1 MEKQITAKEVR
12 KDMEYLVKLL
22 HKEWERSGKTKAAV
36 TVRLV
41 DVPEIEKRMAGVI
54 ADKQKHLEN
63 EELTFKQS
71 MELSKNNF
79 VLLRLVK
86 KVKKAE
92 EKTVKKGLDT
102 EFSVELDKEEYKLF
116 VDIVGI
122 QEGEI
127 WGKSIK

>member
-41 DVPEIEKRMAGVI
+41 DVPEIKKRMAGVI
-54 ADKQKHLEN
+54 ADKQKLLEN

-86 KVKKAE
+86 KVKRAE

-122 QEGEI
+122 QEG
-127 WGKSIK
+127 

>member
-1 MEKQITAKEVR
+1 MIEMEKQITAKEVR

-63 EELTFKQS
+63 GELTFKQS

-92 EKTVKKGLDT
+92 EKTMKKGLDT

-122 QEGEI
+122 QEG
-127 WGKSIK
+127 

>member
-12 KDMEYLVKLL
+12 KDMEYLLKLL
-22 HKEWERSGKTKAAV
+22 HREWERSGKTKAAV
-36 TVRLV
+36 TVRLG
-41 DVPEIEKRMAGVI
+41 DVPEIKNRMVMVI
-54 ADKQKHLEN
+54 KDKQKQLNN
-63 EELTFKQS
+63 EELSFKQS

-92 EKTVKKGLDT
+92 EKTVKKGLNM
-102 EFSVELDKEEYKLF
+102 EFSLELDKEEYKLF

-122 QEGEI
+122 QEG
-127 WGKSIK
+127 

>member
-54 ADKQKHLEN
+54 ADKQKQLEN

-79 VLLRLVK
+79 VLLRLLK

-92 EKTVKKGLDT
+92 EKTVKKGLDL

-116 VDIVGI
+116 VEIVGV
-122 QEGEI
+122 QEG
-127 WGKSIK
+127 

>member
-22 HKEWERSGKTKAAV
+22 HKEWERSGKIKAAV
-36 TVRLV
+36 TVRLE

-92 EKTVKKGLDT
+92 EKTMKKGLDT

-122 QEGEI
+122 QEG
-127 WGKSIK
+127 

>member
-54 ADKQKHLEN
+54 ADKQKQLEN

-92 EKTVKKGLDT
+92 EKTVKKGLDMD
-102 EFSVELDKEEYKLF
+102 FSVELDKEEYKLF
-116 VDIVGI
+116 ADII
-122 QEGEI
+122 RTQEG
-127 WGKSIK
+127 

>member
-1 MEKQITAKEVR
+1 MEQQITAKEIR

-22 HKEWERSGKTKAAV
+22 HKEWERSGKTKAVV
-36 TVRLV
+36 TVQLE
-41 DVPEIEKRMAGVI
+41 DVSEIKKRMAGVI
-54 ADKQKHLEN
+54 ADKQKLLEN
-63 EELTFKQS
+63 EELTFKES

-92 EKTVKKGLDT
+92 EKTMKKGLDT
-102 EFSVELDKEEYKLF
+102 AFSVELDKEEYKLF

-122 QEGEI
+122 QEG
-127 WGKSIK
+127 

>member
-86 KVKKAE
+86 KRRGMTNKDNAKLTSQIRSLI
-92 EKTVKKGLDT
+92 EKWK
-102 EFSVELDKEEYKLF
+102 
-116 VDIVGI
+116 
-122 QEGEI
+122 
-127 WGKSIK
+127 

>member
-36 TVRLV
+36 TVSLT
-41 DVPEIEKRMAGVI
+41 DVPEIEKRMTGVI
-54 ADKQKHLEN
+54 ADKQKNLEN

-92 EKTVKKGLDT
+92 EKTMKKGLDT

-122 QEGEI
+122 QEG
-127 WGKSIK
+127 

>member
-54 ADKQKHLEN
+54 ADKQKNLEN

-92 EKTVKKGLDT
+92 EKTMKKGLDT

-122 QEGEI
+122 QEG
-127 WGKSIK
+127 

>member
-12 KDMEYLVKLL
+12 KDMEYLMKLL

-36 TVRLV
+36 MVSLV
-41 DVPEIEKRMAGVI
+41 DVPEIKSRMARVI
-54 ADKQKHLEN
+54 KDKQKQLNN
-63 EELTFKQS
+63 EELAFKQS
-71 MELSKNNF
+71 MEISKNNF

-92 EKTVKKGLDT
+92 EKTVKKGLVT
-102 EFSVELDKEEYKLF
+102 EFLLELDKEEYKLF

-122 QEGEI
+122 QED
-127 WGKSIK
+127 

>member
-1 MEKQITAKEVR
+1 MEKQITAKEIR

-22 HKEWERSGKTKAAV
+22 HKEWERSGKTKAVV

-92 EKTVKKGLDT
+92 EKTMKKGLDT

-122 QEGEI
+122 QEG
-127 WGKSIK
+127 

>member
-1 MEKQITAKEVR
+1 MEKQITAKEIR

-22 HKEWERSGKTKAAV
+22 HKEWERSGKTKAVV
-36 TVRLV
+36 TVQLE
-41 DVPEIEKRMAGVI
+41 DVSEIKKRMAGVI
-54 ADKQKHLEN
+54 ADKQKLLEN
-63 EELTFKQS
+63 EELTFKES

-92 EKTVKKGLDT
+92 EKTMKKGLDT

-122 QEGEI
+122 QEG
-127 WGKSIK
+127 

>member
-22 HKEWERSGKTKAAV
+22 HKEWERSGKTKAVV

-63 EELTFKQS
+63 EALTFKQS

-122 QEGEI
+122 QEG
-127 WGKSIK
+127 

>member
-22 HKEWERSGKTKAAV
+22 HKEWEHSGKTKAAV

-92 EKTVKKGLDT
+92 EKTMKKGLDT

-122 QEGEI
+122 QEG
-127 WGKSIK
+127 

>member
-1 MEKQITAKEVR
+1 MNKQCKAVVNN
-12 KDMEYLVKLL
+12 MEYLVKLL
-22 HKEWERSGKTKAAV
+22 HKECERSGKTKAAV

-54 ADKQKHLEN
+54 ADKQKYLEN

-92 EKTVKKGLDT
+92 KKTMKKGLDT
-102 EFSVELDKEEYKLF
+102 AFSVELDKEEYKLF

-122 QEGEI
+122 QEG
-127 WGKSIK
+127 

>member
-54 ADKQKHLEN
+54 ADKQKLLEN

-92 EKTVKKGLDT
+92 EKTMKKGLDT

-116 VDIVGI
+116 VEIVGV
-122 QEGEI
+122 QEV
-127 WGKSIK
+127 

>member
-36 TVRLV
+36 TVRLL

-54 ADKQKHLEN
+54 ADKQKMLEN

-92 EKTVKKGLDT
+92 EKTMKKGLDT

-122 QEGEI
+122 QEG
-127 WGKSIK
+127 

>member
-36 TVRLV
+36 TVRLL
-41 DVPEIEKRMAGVI
+41 DMKEIESRMAKVI
-54 ADKQKHLEN
+54 AEKQKQLGN

-71 MELSKNNF
+71 MELSKSNF

-122 QEGEI
+122 QEG
-127 WGKSIK
+127 

>member
-36 TVRLV
+36 TVRLL

-54 ADKQKHLEN
+54 ADKQKMLEN

-122 QEGEI
+122 QEG
-127 WGKSIK
+127 

>member
-41 DVPEIEKRMAGVI
+41 DVPEIEKHMAGVI

-92 EKTVKKGLDT
+92 EKTMKKGLDT

-122 QEGEI
+122 QEG
-127 WGKSIK
+127 

>member
-54 ADKQKHLEN
+54 ADKQKMLEN

-71 MELSKNNF
+71 MVLSKNNF

-92 EKTVKKGLDT
+92 EKTMKKGLDT

-122 QEGEI
+122 QEG
-127 WGKSIK
+127 

>member
-22 HKEWERSGKTKAAV
+22 HKEWERSGKTKAVV
-36 TVRLV
+36 TVQLE
-41 DVPEIEKRMAGVI
+41 DVSEIKKRMAGVI
-54 ADKQKHLEN
+54 ADKQKLLEN
-63 EELTFKQS
+63 EELTFKES

-92 EKTVKKGLDT
+92 EKTMKKGLDT
-102 EFSVELDKEEYKLF
+102 AFSVELDKEEYKLF

-122 QEGEI
+122 QEG
-127 WGKSIK
+127 